1 MLIAALI
8 LNIAILAPVIWALSS
23 GSPDMD
29 AAFGPETDA
38 RRILTCVYGAIAVV
52 SAALI
57 ALHSAGHPWAIPM
70 TLALIGVQ
78 VSYKLATVWVVGASN
93 PVVMTNVLVIV
104 VQIAAV
110 LISLRAGLL
119 AA

>member
-8 LNIAILAPVIWALSS
+8 LNIAILAPVIWALST
-23 GSPDMD
+23 GSPGMD

-38 RRILTCVYGAIAVV
+38 RRILTCVYGGIALA

-70 TLALIGVQ
+70 TLALFGVQ
-78 VSYKLATVWVVGASN
+78 ISYKLATVWVVGVSN
-93 PVVMTNVLVIV
+93 PVVMTNILVIL
-104 VQIAAV
+104 VQIAAL
-110 LISLRAGLL
+110 LITLRAGSI